1 MLFEEIPEGYG
12 LDTGIP
18 RSSHVLGEMSLAV
31 CAVIL
36 VKPGNEEEK
45 QRRYRLASVAIA
57 HHGSHGEQNLHGDI
71 GKDVIWV
78 LISDLVHMVVE
89 IFQGTQLLESYSF
102 AINLLKDSCDLK
114 NALAVTEDWELLVTP
129 ENKIHQI

>member
-1 MLFEEIPEGYG
+1 MLFKETTEAYG
-12 LDTGIP
+12 LDTGIL
-18 RSSHVLGEMSLAV
+18 RSSHVLGETGLAA
-31 CAVIL
+31 CAVVL

-89 IFQGTQLLESYSF
+89 VLQAAQSLESY
-102 AINLLKDSCDLK
+102 
-114 NALAVTEDWELLVTP
+114 
-129 ENKIHQI
+129 